1 MADIPLGTEG
11 HEDEAEVTDTLLT
24 DSGSDLGTL
33 LPSTTQNVQEYV
45 GLFTPSQQAA
55 FN

>member
-45 GLFTPSQQAA
+45 GLVTPSQQAA